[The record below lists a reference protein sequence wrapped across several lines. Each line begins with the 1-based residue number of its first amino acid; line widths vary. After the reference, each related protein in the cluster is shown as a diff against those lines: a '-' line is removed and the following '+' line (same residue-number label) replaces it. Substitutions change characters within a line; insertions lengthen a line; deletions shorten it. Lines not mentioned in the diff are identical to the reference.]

1 MQEFAGAGYP
11 GRIRERMLIVTASR
25 DHIVSTPAS
34 RLFADRSGAASHLVI
49 ADARH
54 ELLMEQNDYRGR
66 FWSAFDSFV
75 G

>member
-1 MQEFAGAGYP
+1 
-11 GRIRERMLIVTASR
+11 MLIVTAGR
-25 DHIVSTPAS
+25 DHTVSATAS
-34 RLFADRSGAASHLVI
+34 SLFADRSGAASHLVI
-49 ADARH
+49 VDARH